1 MSNPRYEGKPLL
13 RLLECYILKCVGQ
26 LSSDQ
31 ETMLAQME
39 AGLSKTFGV
48 DGNWCEIIS
57 QKMEF
62 SAELPGHLREM
73 WRQNVAA
80 GPNQTR
86 LSPEH
91 FAQYVVDSS
100 FSHLV

>member
-1 MSNPRYEGKPLL
+1 MDNPRYKGKPLL
-13 RLLECYILKCVGQ
+13 RLLECYVLKCIGQ
-26 LSSDQ
+26 LSPDQ
-31 ETMLAQME
+31 EERLVEME
-39 AGLSKTFGV
+39 PVLKKTFGI
-48 DGNWCEIIS
+48 DGRWFEIIS
-57 QKMEF
+57 RKMEF
-62 SAELPGHLREM
+62 SAALPDQLAEM

-91 FAQYVVDSS
+91 FAQYVVDSN